1 MANRIDRTRLLQLR
15 LSNQL
20 IEGEGQRGAADV
32 VSRLLAIQAQDFGQ
46 GLWAVG
52 VRSPG
57 ITRADVLSALST
69 GEVIRSWPMRGT
81 LFFVLPG
88 DLRWIL
94 ALTAER
100 TLASARTRYRQFE
113 LDESTLSHARDV
125 ALSTLEG
132 QTEVG
137 RKEFMAALERAGIPT
152 SNQRGYHII
161 WHLAHTGVLC
171 WGPSYGTQQA
181 LVLLDEWVPA
191 GGGLDRDEALR
202 EFAVRYF
209 AGHGP
214 ATLNDF
220 AWWSKLTVSDA
231 RAGLQLA
238 RDELTEL
245 DYEDT
250 SYWVSSRTVDEP
262 LPGEKDV
269 VHALPGFDEYLLGY
283 QERVH
288 LLAPEHA
295 QRVIPGKNGIF
306 KPIMVA
312 DGRVAGTWRRAKG
325 RGGVS
330 AAAEPFGS
338 MTAEQ
343 TEAFAHS
350 AKSYEWF
357 MSAKA

>member
-1 MANRIDRTRLLQLR
+1 MVNRIDRTRLLQLR

-20 IEGEGQRGAADV
+20 IEGEGQREAADV

-46 GLWAVG
+46 ALWAVG
-52 VRSPG
+52 LRAPG
-57 ITRADVLSALST
+57 ITSADVLNALST

-81 LFFVLPG
+81 LFFVLPA

-100 TLASARTRYRQFE
+100 TLASARTRHRQLK

-137 RKEFMAALERAGIPT
+137 RKEFMAALEQAGIPT

-161 WHLAHTGVLC
+161 WHLAHTGVVC

-191 GGGLDRDEALR
+191 GRELDRDEALR

-231 RAGLQLA
+231 RAGLHLA
-238 RDELTEL
+238 RDELSEL
-245 DYEDT
+245 DYGDT
-250 SYWVSSRTVDEP
+250 RHWVSSRTLDAPLSDE
-262 LPGEKDV
+262 DA
-269 VHALPGFDEYLLGY
+269 VHALPGFDEYVLGY
-283 QERVH
+283 HDRVH
-288 LLAPEHA
+288 VLAPEHV
-295 QRVIPGKNGIF
+295 QRVIPGKNGFF
-306 KPIMVA
+306 KPTMVA
-312 DGRVAGTWRRAKG
+312 DGRVTGTWRRAKG
-325 RGGVS
+325 RGGVT
-330 AAAEPFGS
+330 AEPEPFGE
-338 MTAEQ
+338 MTVEE
-343 TEAFAHS
+343 TESFAQA
-350 AKSYEWF
+350 AKAYEWF
-357 MSAKA
+357 MSAGG

>member
-20 IEGEGQRGAADV
+20 IEGDGQRGAADV

-52 VRSPG
+52 VRAPG

-137 RKEFMAALERAGIPT
+137 RKEFMAALEQAGIPT

-161 WHLAHTGVLC
+161 WHLAHTGVVC

-191 GGGLDRDEALR
+191 GRGLDRDEALR

-209 AGHGP
+209 TGHGP

-245 DYEDT
+245 DHEDT
-250 SYWVSSRTVDEP
+250 GYWVSSRTVDEP
-262 LPGEKDV
+262 FPGEKDV

-325 RGGVS
+325 RGGVT
-330 AAAEPFGS
+330 AAAEPFGE
-338 MTAEQ
+338 MAAEQ
-343 TEAFAHS
+343 TEAFAQS
-350 AKSYEWF
+350 AKAYEWF